1 MHMSNRRCVKECTST
16 AWSTVPGLPFL
27 VAAAGPI
34 RVHQFMAGHFRVD
47 ITRKLQ
53 TTVQTVDAVE
63 YAAPK
68 GEAGAPGF
76 EPGYVVLRGVLVKE
90 DARPD
95 RLLSKYGDI
104 RAAWSELT
112 AQRQKFKAEAKLK
125 ANYTLTFSP
134 ESDSRLAFAFQWE
147 DSVPGVMR
155 SPGGRRRSVGLNH
168 VVLRYATDPDE
179 RIYGLGEQYSSLE
192 HNGKKLAIIT
202 QEQGI
207 GRGKQPVTFTFN
219 RLGGAGGS
227 WHTTYSAI
235 PHYVTSKAHSVFLT
249 NFSYA
254 EFDFT
259 DDESISVL
267 SAAPANTLT
276 GQIIGARSVPE
287 TVESYTE
294 YSGRMQPLPEW
305 TYGGGVI
312 LGMTGGSGKVRK
324 VMGLMERAGVPV
336 AGLWLQ
342 DWGGTR
348 NTSIGIERVWWNWEL
363 DETNYPDWA
372 QLRDEVR
379 VNGTRML
386 TYVNP
391 FLMDARGSKGRLY
404 REAKEHGYMVKT
416 MKDDVYR
423 LGSEPGVSYGL
434 LDLTNPAAAK
444 WIEDIIYAMA
454 VDTGA
459 AGWMAD
465 FGEYLPFDCIL
476 HSGELPIA
484 VHNRYPEDWA
494 ALNRRAMRRAGLG
507 SVAEGGNGEG
517 VFWSRSASSQ
527 TPRHTPLMWLGD
539 QMVSWDAH
547 DGMKSALMGMLQGGL
562 SGLSLSHSDVG
573 GYTATPGRHRSAELL
588 MRWMELSALA
598 DAVFRT
604 HQGNR
609 PLHNAQPWDTPEL
622 LEHLAAF
629 AKLHQAGF
637 VDQAVAP
644 ALLLFSFRPFPLL
657 FFQSLRGARYI
668 HARMVVYVVY
678 FQTENRVVVSK
689 RFQ

>member
-1 MHMSNRRCVKECTST
+1 
-16 AWSTVPGLPFL
+16 
-27 VAAAGPI
+27 
-34 RVHQFMAGHFRVD
+34 
-47 ITRKLQ
+47 
-53 TTVQTVDAVE
+53 
-63 YAAPK
+63 
-68 GEAGAPGF
+68 
-76 EPGYVVLRGVLVKE
+76 
-90 DARPD
+90 
-95 RLLSKYGDI
+95 
-104 RAAWSELT
+104 
-112 AQRQKFKAEAKLK
+112 
-125 ANYTLTFSP
+125 
-134 ESDSRLAFAFQWE
+134 
-147 DSVPGVMR
+147 
-155 SPGGRRRSVGLNH
+155 
-168 VVLRYATDPDE
+168 
-179 RIYGLGEQYSSLE
+179 
-192 HNGKKLAIIT
+192 
-202 QEQGI
+202 
-207 GRGKQPVTFTFN
+207 
-219 RLGGAGGS
+219 
-227 WHTTYSAI
+227 
-235 PHYVTSKAHSVFLT
+235 
-249 NFSYA
+249 
-254 EFDFT
+254 
-259 DDESISVL
+259 
-267 SAAPANTLT
+267 
-276 GQIIGARSVPE
+276 
-287 TVESYTE
+287 
-294 YSGRMQPLPEW
+294 
-305 TYGGGVI
+305 
-312 LGMTGGSGKVRK
+312 
-324 VMGLMERAGVPV
+324 
-336 AGLWLQ
+336 
-342 DWGGTR
+342 
-348 NTSIGIERVWWNWEL
+348 
-363 DETNYPDWA
+363 
-372 QLRDEVR
+372 
-379 VNGTRML
+379 
-386 TYVNP
+386 
-391 FLMDARGSKGRLY
+391 
-404 REAKEHGYMVKT
+404 MVKT

-657 FFQSLRGARYI
+657 FFPSLRGARYI